1 MLELQNVS
9 FRVDDE
15 SAGTKEIIKNISLT
29 IPAEAAAEEGEI
41 SSLTFDLILKNAAD
55 ETEILGTVP
64 VTVTTRLKLP
74 ETM

>member
-1 MLELQNVS
+1 ML
-9 FRVDDE
+9 
-15 SAGTKEIIKNISLT
+15 SLT

-41 SSLTFDLILKNAAD
+41 TSLTFDLILKNAAD